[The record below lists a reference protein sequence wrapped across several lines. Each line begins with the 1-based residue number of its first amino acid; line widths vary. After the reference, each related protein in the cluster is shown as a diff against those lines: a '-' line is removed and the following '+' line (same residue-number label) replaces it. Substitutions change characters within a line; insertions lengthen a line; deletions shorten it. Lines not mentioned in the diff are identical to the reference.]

1 MASVSP
7 FLRRLRSGL
16 VLAVV
21 GMMAPLASAAEPPP
35 ADLEFFEKRIRPVLA
50 RACFDCHSGEAKSVK
65 GGLRL
70 DTHEALLKGGENGS
84 VVTPGDPQSS
94 RLIAS
99 VRWTDEE
106 FRMPPKRSLA
116 AAEIADLEQWVRRG
130 APWPVETASNSTPR

>member
-1 MASVSP
+1 MASVPP

-21 GMMAPLASAAEPPP
+21 GMMVPLASAAEPPA

-84 VVTPGDPQSS
+84 VVTPGDPQS
-94 RLIAS
+94 
-99 VRWTDEE
+99 
-106 FRMPPKRSLA
+106 
-116 AAEIADLEQWVRRG
+116 
-130 APWPVETASNSTPR
+130 